1 MMTTMHHNGG
11 TPKIPTRWTMLRRKT
26 CWKKT
31 KRTRKNIVLD
41 FCHRLSESNMERML
55 SWRRLEVES
64 GNPFHP
70 LDDTKSIQYYF
81 QVHVMVTS
89 FSVFV
94 VEGIELEEKNMT
106 IGQSLALQQK
116 MKDREMQFETRMMSH
131 SSKMQVM
138 KELGS
143 RILQDWK
150 MLVETNYHCRQS

>member
-1 MMTTMHHNGG
+1 MMMTMHHNGG
-11 TPKIPTRWTMLRRKT
+11 TPKIPTRWTMLRTMT

-31 KRTRKNIVLD
+31 KRTRKSTVLD

-70 LDDTKSIQYYF
+70 FDDTKSKYQYYV
-81 QVHVMVTS
+81 QVPVMLTS

-106 IGQSLALQQK
+106 TGQSLALQQR
-116 MKDREMQFETRMMSH
+116 MKDREMQFETKMTSH

-138 KELGS
+138 KESGS

-150 MLVETNYHCRQS
+150 MLVEMS